1 MKQRTTTYNS
11 LSGCLE
17 AHFGD
22 RRPKAPSREYR
33 EPEQGFRTIQFQSL
47 PLKLNYMR
55 RRTNNPLTRLTI
67 GFLQDNG

>member
-1 MKQRTTTYNS
+1 MKNSETTYNS

-17 AHFGD
+17 AYFGD
-22 RRPKAPSREYR
+22 KQSARTANPWKYR

-55 RRTNNPLTRLTI
+55 RRTNKPLLRLPF
-67 GFLQDNG
+67 GRS